1 MYAIPRFKPSFTL
14 WEIFK
19 SLCPLGGNNEVP
31 KFERAF
37 GDYLGVKG
45 AVCVLSG
52 RVGLFLILKNLNLA
66 PGDEVILPSFT
77 FYAVPQMVVHLG
89 LKPVFIDVDPRT
101 YNIDIQKLEE
111 FIKNKRKVNSKTG
124 QLTNRLTGKP
134 IRVIIATHLFGLPS
148 RIESICALAKKH
160 GIIVIEDC
168 AQACG
173 AEVGG
178 QKLGTFGYASFFT
191 FGTTKNLPAL
201 GGGLVASNDQK
212 LIAKIRKEVNGY
224 PLPNGREKL
233 LLLLQAII
241 MKLATG
247 KIFFTCLIFPLI
259 KAFGLRGKDVVRDLF
274 RESPKEDGKRRE
286 KRMAYF
292 QARLGRE
299 QLAKL
304 DSSNGIRKENGGLLI
319 QALAERKNIPL
330 PRQEDNIFVSFPLL
344 VKERKQFRKKLRYRG
359 IDTSQ
364 GYLNDCSNLAIFNRF
379 KTPSPNA
386 ERAEREIVHIPI
398 YPGLSSK
405 ELQYISRV
413 IKDEMEE

>member
-14 WEIFK
+14 REIFK
-19 SLCPLGGNNEVP
+19 SLCPLGGNNGVP
-31 KFERAF
+31 KFEKTFR
-37 GDYLGVKG
+37 DYLGVKG
-45 AVCVLSG
+45 TVSVPSG
-52 RVGLFLILKNLNLA
+52 RVGLLLILKNLNLA

-89 LKPVFIDVDPRT
+89 LKPVFIDIDPRT
-101 YNIDIQKLEE
+101 YNIDIQKLKE
-111 FIKNKRKVNSKTG
+111 FLKLRTPNFKLRTRPKA
-124 QLTNRLTGKP
+124 
-134 IRVIIATHLFGLPS
+134 IITTHLFGLPCG
-148 RIESICALAKKH
+148 IESICDLARKH
-160 GIIVIEDC
+160 GIKVIEDC

-191 FGTTKNLPAL
+191 LGTTKNLPAL

-212 LIAKIRKEVNGY
+212 LIAKIRKEVNKY

-259 KAFGLRGKDVVRDLF
+259 KAFGLRGRDVVRDLF
-274 RESPKEDGKRRE
+274 RESPKRDGKRRE

-330 PRQEDNIFVSFPLL
+330 PRQKNNIFVSFPLL
-344 VKERKQFRKKLRYRG
+344 VKEPKQFRKRLRHRG

-364 GYLNDCSNLAIFNRF
+364 GYLNDCSNLVIFNRF

-398 YPGLSSK
+398 YPGLSPK
-405 ELQYISRV
+405 ELRYIAQV